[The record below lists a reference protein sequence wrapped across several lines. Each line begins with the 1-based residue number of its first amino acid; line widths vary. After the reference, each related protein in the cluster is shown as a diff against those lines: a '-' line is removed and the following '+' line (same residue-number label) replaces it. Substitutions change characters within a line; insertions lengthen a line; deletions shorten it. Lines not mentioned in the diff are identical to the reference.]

1 MMSGRNGADGI
12 DFWYSMGSSYSYLTI
27 ARLDD
32 VASRERI
39 SFRWRPF
46 NVRVIMM
53 EQQNIPFANKPVKAK
68 YMWRDLERRA
78 QKYGIPMSLPIP
90 FPAPDMELA
99 NRVAV
104 LGEREGWG
112 SAYTKAAYHRW
123 FVHREIVGGEP
134 NLANSLKAIGKEPSQ
149 ILATARSDDIGVAL
163 QSANDE
169 ARRLNVF
176 GVPSFVTR
184 GEVFWGDDRLDD
196 AIQWYRTGSLAS
208 KVALRAERGSSRLL
222 ARLFSRSS

>member
-1 MMSGRNGADGI
+1 M
-12 DFWYSMGSSYSYLTI
+12 
-27 ARLDD
+27 
-32 VASRERI
+32 
-39 SFRWRPF
+39 
-46 NVRVIMM
+46 
-53 EQQNIPFANKPVKAK
+53 
-68 YMWRDLERRA
+68 
-78 QKYGIPMSLPIP
+78 GIPYFCALRDLPIP

-112 SAYTKAAYHRW
+112 AAYAKAAYQRW
-123 FVHREIVGGEP
+123 FLHREIVGGEP
-134 NLANSLKAIGKEPSQ
+134 NLTSSLKAIGKELSQ
-149 ILATARSDDIGVAL
+149 VLATARSDEIGAAL

-196 AIQWYRTGSLAS
+196 AIQWYRTGSIAG
-208 KVALRAERGSSRLL
+208 KVALHAERGSSKSGLL
-222 ARLFSRSS
+222 ARLFSRAS